1 MKIKLNPIPIPAL
14 VDCQLRREE
23 LRSRHLQI
31 QDDCNRILESDSLF
45 ERSYRQLRDAYTSGL
60 VAGHIFR
67 NTFRWQVRDCLRR
80 AGLPLS
86 VAKTYEAL
94 TTWAL

>member
-14 VDCQLRREE
+14 VDCQLRLAE
-23 LRSRHLQI
+23 LRSRHLQL
-31 QDDCNRILESDSLF
+31 QYDCNQILESDTLF
-45 ERSYRQLRDAYTSGL
+45 ERSYRQLRDAYTSGH
-60 VAGHIFR
+60 VAGHVFR

-86 VAKTYEAL
+86 VAKTYEVL
-94 TTWAL
+94 TAFNL